1 MSEAV
6 LEVAI
11 VGAGF
16 GGLAMARALDR
27 AGIDAFRILEKD
39 ARPGG
44 TWRDNRYPGAAC
56 DVPSHL
62 YSLSDA
68 PNPDW
73 SRIFPQQPEILD
85 YLDRLAAPF
94 LERGRIQHGFALARA
109 RWDADAGLWLLEAGD
124 GRRQRARTL
133 VLALGGLHRPAW
145 PDVPGLGDFQ
155 GTSFHSARWRHDV
168 ALDGKRVGV
177 IGTGASAVQIVPAI
191 AHHVRELKVLQRT
204 PAWILPRPDR
214 AIPSWLRR
222 AFRRVPGLRLAFRG
236 AIFLGLEVLSSGLLY
251 PRSALWARLLAERH
265 LGRQVPD
272 PALRARLRPDYPI
285 GCKRVL
291 LSSDFYPALSLPQ
304 TELVDTPIRRI
315 EREGIRLADGRL
327 LELDVIIHATGFRP
341 MDVLSEV
348 DIEGRDGH
356 RLRDDWAVRPHAHLG
371 IGVHGYPNLFFLLG
385 PNTALGHNSVLYMI
399 ESQVRHVMAA
409 LRERER
415 RGVRGIEPHAE
426 AQFEFIRRLDER
438 FPGTAWAGGCRSW
451 YLDAAGRNIALW
463 VGSAR
468 AYRSLAGRLR
478 PGEFIFG

>member
-1 MSEAV
+1 MAESV

-27 AGIDAFRILEKD
+27 AGIRSFRIFEKD
-39 ARPGG
+39 ARAGG
-44 TWRDNRYPGAAC
+44 TWRDNGYPGAAC

-62 YSLSDA
+62 YSLADA

-73 SRIFPQQPEILD
+73 SRIFPRQPEILA

-94 LERGRIQHGFALARA
+94 LERGLVEWGFALAHA
-109 RWDADAGLWLLEAGD
+109 RWDATAGAWVLEARD
-124 GRRQRARTL
+124 GRTRRARSL
-133 VLALGGLHRPAW
+133 VLAMGGLHRPAW
-145 PDVPGLGDFQ
+145 PDVPGLGTFR
-155 GTSFHSARWRHDV
+155 GASIHSARWRHDV
-168 ALDGKRVGV
+168 ALDGKRVAV
-177 IGTGASAVQIVPAI
+177 IGTGASAVQIVPTI
-191 AHHVRELKVLQRT
+191 AGRVRELKVIQRT
-204 PAWILPRPDR
+204 PAWVLPRPDR
-214 AIPSWLRR
+214 PLPGWLRR
-222 AFRRVPGLRLAFRG
+222 AFGRLPVLRLGFRG
-236 AIFLGLEVLSSGLLY
+236 AIFLALETLSSGLLY
-251 PRSALWARLLAERH
+251 PQSAFWARWLAERH
-265 LGRQVPD
+265 LTRQVPD

-415 RGVRGIEPHAE
+415 RGVRGIEPRAE
-426 AQFEFIRRLDER
+426 AQLAFVRDLDAR

-468 AYRSLAGRLR
+468 AYRRLAGRLR